1 MVKCFDKYPNE
12 KEKHLK
18 TLRIL
23 AKIHKFN
30 FTEHPTIEQT
40 EEAAQLCEEYLEI
53 FPVLHPDKDLTR
65 KQFVLGMI
73 LPIFIRKESLGTVYK
88 FLTLEECGE
97 SLHKILN
104 SLERR
109 YASTRAKAERYLLM
123 KQSYI
128 NKLKIS
134 SDSTYY
140 V

>member
-1 MVKCFDKYPNE
+1 MKEEKYFAGNAMVGNTCKKGYKSLNEGEEVLVKCFDKYPNE

-65 KQFVLGMI
+65 KQFVLGII
-73 LPIFIRKESLGTVYK
+73 LPIFIHTA
-88 FLTLEECGE
+88 LEAV
-97 SLHKILN
+97 K
-104 SLERR
+104 
-109 YASTRAKAERYLLM
+109 
-123 KQSYI
+123 
-128 NKLKIS
+128 S
-134 SDSTYY
+134 S
-140 V
+140 

>member
-1 MVKCFDKYPNE
+1 M
-12 KEKHLK
+12 
-18 TLRIL
+18 
-23 AKIHKFN
+23 
-30 FTEHPTIEQT
+30 
-40 EEAAQLCEEYLEI
+40 
-53 FPVLHPDKDLTR
+53 LHPDKDLTR

-73 LPIFIRKESLGTVYK
+73 LPIFIRKESLGAVYK

-97 SLHKILN
+97 SLHKVLN